1 MGQQKGFTT
10 WAPKQDSGVWAQT
23 TWSSGPAHM
32 GQKYDS
38 AKQHAE
44 GQQIPC
50 KPNCICKLNGLKL
63 PTNVQRKKSQ
73 QYDANEFQQHEAKKI
88 SSIRPYNFK
97 KKYSALQAQKIDS
110 AS

>member
-32 GQKYDS
+32 GQKHDS

-44 GQQIPC
+44 GQ
-50 KPNCICKLNGLKL
+50 K
-63 PTNVQRKKSQ
+63 
-73 QYDANEFQQHEAKKI
+73 AM
-88 SSIRPYNFK
+88 
-97 KKYSALQAQKIDS
+97 QAQLHM
-110 AS
+110 

>member
-32 GQKYDS
+32 GQKHDS

-44 GQQIPC
+44 GQKSHASPTAFASSMNQ
-50 KPNCICKLNGLKL
+50 NCPQMRKEKKVSSLMPINFSSMR
-63 PTNVQRKKSQ
+63 QKKSVV
-73 QYDANEFQQHEAKKI
+73 
-88 SSIRPYNFK
+88 
-97 KKYSALQAQKIDS
+97 
-110 AS
+110 